1 MGFFSALN
9 HAWNFFLPALVL
21 ALLVPTLARLMWR
34 HELKSRSWRR
44 QVKWTA
50 LTNAIVLVLGLI
62 LTGQDGAVATY
73 AGLVLASAG
82 VVWWTGWH

>member
-9 HAWNFFLPALVL
+9 HAWNFFLPALAL
-21 ALLVPTLARLMWR
+21 ALLVPSLARLMWR
-34 HELKSRSWRR
+34 KELKGRSWRR

-50 LTNAIVLVLGLI
+50 VANAAVLVLGLI

-82 VVWWTGWH
+82 VVWCTGWQ